1 VGIPAVLITA
11 VPPVALTVGANRVVK
26 GIAIP
31 NPIGKPDEEK
41 STEDAIRKS
50 LFELALKALAS
61 EINEQTVFT
70 L

>member
-1 VGIPAVLITA
+1 MGIPAVLITA

>member
-1 VGIPAVLITA
+1 M
-11 VPPVALTVGANRVVK
+11 ALTVGANRVVK

-41 STEDAIRKS
+41 ETEDIIRRR
-50 LFELALKALAS
+50 LFELALSALAT
-61 EINEQTVFT
+61 NLHEQTVFS